1 MPILG
6 RKTMKFQ
13 NVLLAVFCL
22 FASTPIVLAQDSGR
36 DSAMSGASTAAVS
49 VTAASLPV
57 LAIYAGGVMVVESVR
72 TLGNVVEVVFKGT
85 ANASRAV
92 VTVTAAAASGVAL
105 AAGQSVKVVAE
116 GTGYVLIASGKVLCF
131 VPGKED
137 QNLVRSNRSS

>member
-1 MPILG
+1 
-6 RKTMKFQ
+6 MKFRK
-13 NVLLAVFCL
+13 VLLSALCL
-22 FASTPIVLAQDSGR
+22 LASTNLSLAQDSGR
-36 DSAMSGASTAAVS
+36 ASATSAGSTVAVS

-72 TLGNVVEVVFKGT
+72 TIGNGVEVVFKGA

-116 GTGYVLIASGKVLCF
+116 GTGYVLVVAGKVLCH

-137 QNLVRSNRSS
+137 QSLVRSNRSS